1 MSKIENLMRFI
12 CLFLLILGQINT
24 WAQVNVHDEPLH
36 KVVFE
41 NEFLYIME
49 TIAKPGESALPHA
62 HHHNYCYQAIRGGK
76 MKLFNEASE
85 EREVNLPSGFT
96 GGIFDAHEKP
106 YVHAFQNIDDHDIRF
121 IAVEHKSNQP
131 RSSIGF
137 KAEENAEILLQNDFF
152 VMIELDIHA
161 LSSFT
166 LEFPI
171 PAVIINSAEAK
182 IHKQDREANQEMGL
196 WFYQEPSKKLNLSV
210 MANENVKLVV
220 IMVK

>member
-1 MSKIENLMRFI
+1 MRLI
-12 CLFLLILGQINT
+12 CLNLLILGYVNT

-36 KVVFE
+36 NVVFE

-62 HHHNYCYQAIRGGK
+62 HHHNYCYQAIQGGK

-106 YVHAFQNIDDHDIRF
+106 YVHAFQNIDDHDIKF
-121 IAVEHKSNQP
+121 LAVEHKSNRPNPTIQIKP
-131 RSSIGF
+131 LTSG
-137 KAEENAEILLQNDFF
+137 KLLLENDFF
-152 VMIELDIHA
+152 AMLEIEVEA
-161 LSSFT
+161 LSSIT

-171 PAVIINSAEAK
+171 PAVIINSAEAQ
-182 IHKQDREANQEMGL
+182 IHKQDGEANQEMGL
-196 WFYQEPSKKLNLSV
+196 WSYQEASKKLNLSV
-210 MANENVKLVV
+210 MEEKDVKLVV
-220 IMVK
+220 VMVK